1 MASLPVVADDLIK
14 RIRRMANEMDAE
26 AFDDADISAVIARY
40 PIMDANGAE
49 PLRFTVTYPP
59 RQERNPNWIEGYDLH
74 SAAAD
79 IWEEK
84 AAVVAQDFDFNADGG
99 SYQRSQV
106 YEQYMKQ
113 ARYHRSRRAVRHLHF
128 LATPGAY
135 SSVVGN
141 INNPYE

>member
-1 MASLPVVADDLIK
+1 MAPTPDQITQLRRMTGSSADDF
-14 RIRRMANEMDAE
+14 DAVYLTT
-26 AFDDADISAVIARY
+26 VIARY
-40 PIMDANGAE
+40 PVVDANGAE
-49 PLRFTVTYPP
+49 PLRWVGTYLP
-59 RQERNPNWIEGYDLH
+59 RQEQNPDWVEGYDMH

-113 ARYHRSRRAVRHLHF
+113 ARYHRARRAARGLRV
-128 LATPGAY
+128 LATPAP
-135 SSVVGN
+135 SPSVVGN